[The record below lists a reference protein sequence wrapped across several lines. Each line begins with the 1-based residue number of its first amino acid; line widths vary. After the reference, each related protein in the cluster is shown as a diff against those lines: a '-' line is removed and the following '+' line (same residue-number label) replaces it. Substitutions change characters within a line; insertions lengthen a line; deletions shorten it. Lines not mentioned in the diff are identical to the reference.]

1 MGTYIR
7 FQSRMKNNGH
17 KFYFVEIEA
26 SDHVEEQPVENDML
40 AGIELTPDITAE
52 NQPTPFDQSSQ
63 EPDNFG
69 GSLDEIFQF

>member
-1 MGTYIR
+1 MDGEIHR

-17 KFYFVEIEA
+17 KFYFAQIES
-26 SDHVEEQPVENDML
+26 SDHVDQPVENDML

-52 NQPTPFDQSSQ
+52 NQPTPLDQSSQ

-69 GSLDEIFQF
+69 DSLDEIFQF